1 MNTESVHV
9 HKAALNVPANSKSYG
24 EGSSV
29 YLRVLKDNGGG
40 KFTVAFGGNR
50 FLLNSEI
57 PLKPGDS
64 FLAKIQIQGNKIFLV
79 REASD
84 TGGKLASL
92 KPIGEALAALFD
104 ENGNITEPQLSSYF
118 EKLGLA
124 PDSVN
129 YFLFQTLK
137 SLSLPFSRELMWKA
151 RKIAL
156 RFEEKQKGSGVAAG
170 KAYLSLVQKGIE
182 PGIEE
187 IEEFLGGGD
196 SGYSGGSGSGTE
208 DSSAGAESHDGTSF
222 ESGTVLEPAKLFAA
236 FFNSLSE
243 LQSSGKS
250 YSGGTSASP
259 SASPSAGALAGQVAA
274 PSAVSSEVFQTGLLT
289 LFNHSGFSRKALSP
303 CASWIKI
310 PVEYSFGG
318 GKGNAGAAVGTAG
331 ECGDGKVSGGEA
343 CGLEAGGC
351 KKIKGDIMLYLRPD
365 EKKVEKICGNVTF
378 FEKNYKFVVLLNNSV
393 KKIILNEEFDFP
405 SFKESF
411 PDWEVSCGSEEDF
424 AFPSGEESVILVDG
438 RV

>member
-9 HKAALNVPANSKSYG
+9 HKAALNVQANSKSYG

-187 IEEFLGGGD
+187 IEEFSGGGD

-208 DSSAGAESHDGTSF
+208 DSSDGGESHDGNSF

-243 LQSSGKS
+243 LQPSGKS

-259 SASPSAGALAGQVAA
+259 SASPSAGVFAGQIAA
-274 PSAVSSEVFQTGLLT
+274 PSASPSASPSAGFQTGLLT

-318 GKGNAGAAVGTAG
+318 G
-331 ECGDGKVSGGEA
+331 
-343 CGLEAGGC
+343 C
-351 KKIKGDIMLYLRPD
+351 KKIKGNIMLYLRPD

-411 PDWEVSCGSEEDF
+411 PNWEVSCGSEEDF